1 MRPSP
6 HRATIAHLVDEGCSA
21 AEIARRLHINDRTVR
36 RIVAQYRER
45 GHHLP
50 LPKSGRPRT
59 VNVPRIRKVI
69 KKRIS
74 RNDEVSMNK
83 IASDLHISRR
93 SVQNIVKCELDFHS
107 YRFFRGQMLS
117 EAAKKN
123 RLEKCQKLLA
133 VRAGRL
139 SDIVWT
145 DEKIFTVEVAHNSQ
159 NQRQL
164 LPRAEKNSR
173 KRRVKTRSLF
183 PKSVMVWA
191 GITSEGKT
199 PLVFVDKNIKI
210 NSETYQNVILRD
222 TRLPWARNHFGERN
236 FVLQQDWASAHGS
249 KSTISFCR
257 HHFPG
262 FWDKDMWPSNSPDLN
277 PMDYSV
283 WSYLQQKV
291 SSSPHRSLDSL
302 KAASQMEWQK
312 IDVDYLRPT
321 VEAFTKRLEAC
332 ILARGDHFEQYLE

>member
-74 RNDEVSMNK
+74 RND
-83 IASDLHISRR
+83 D
-93 SVQNIVKCELDFHS
+93 IVKCELDFHS

-133 VRAGRL
+133 AVRAGRL

-145 DEKIFTVEVAHNSQ
+145 DEKVFTVEVAHNSQ

-173 KRRVKTRSLF
+173 KRRVKTRTLF

-199 PLVFVDKNIKI
+199 PLVFV
-210 NSETYQNVILRD
+210 
-222 TRLPWARNHFGERN
+222 
-236 FVLQQDWASAHGS
+236 
-249 KSTISFCR
+249 
-257 HHFPG
+257 
-262 FWDKDMWPSNSPDLN
+262 
-277 PMDYSV
+277 
-283 WSYLQQKV
+283 
-291 SSSPHRSLDSL
+291 
-302 KAASQMEWQK
+302 
-312 IDVDYLRPT
+312 
-321 VEAFTKRLEAC
+321 
-332 ILARGDHFEQYLE
+332 